1 MSYEKQVWKDGTTD
15 YTPLTPE
22 RLNHMEDGIAAAND
36 AWDSVAPVSGSI
48 SPAAPWR
55 DNGSSLEREGR
66 DVELVVNVVTTGSAP
81 QVWDVLITI
90 PESFRP
96 KKELDFAAVAFTTES
111 YPLSAWI
118 AVMPDGTV
126 RVKDYLSGGKVA
138 YQFKAV
144 CRFRT

>member
-1 MSYEKQVWKDGTTD
+1 MSYLKQIWRDLVSGGTT
-15 YTPLTPE
+15 LTAD

-36 AWDSVAPVSGSI
+36 AWDSVALVSGLI

-81 QVWDVLITI
+81 QVGEVLITI